1 MRTLRIIAAVAL
13 VAVVALTMAGC
24 GGKGS
29 VNMTSGK
36 VYYHRN
42 QDYARA
48 ELKFRDAIAEDPSNW
63 EASFYLAL
71 SLAQQG
77 KFAEAGETFRATRS
91 IAPPDKLAM
100 INDNQQTFFADHFK
114 AGLSAKDT
122 NNFEEAAAEFE
133 RAVAVDPDEPNG
145 YINLAYAYEK
155 LGMDDKSLEAT
166 KKAVQADSMSFY
178 AWANLGTAYRATKQ
192 DDLAAEAFMRV
203 IALSPTDENIKFSS
217 LASLGDIMFA
227 KKDYEKALQYYTQA
241 AEVKSEEASLQY
253 QIGAVHYQ
261 AEAYTEAAASF
272 QRCAA
277 LAKDKDAAL
286 YNDAMYN
293 LAAAYYNAKDY
304 NAAVGTVEALLQ
316 SQDSADAHEL
326 LGRIYG
332 AMELK
337 DKAIEE
343 FRKAEALRG
352 K

>member
-1 MRTLRIIAAVAL
+1 MRTLRIIAAVAVV
-13 VAVVALTMAGC
+13 VAVAFAIAGC
-24 GGKGS
+24 GGKAS

-36 VYYHRN
+36 VYYSHTK
-42 QDYARA
+42 DYARA
-48 ELKFRDAIAEDPSNW
+48 ELRFRDAIAEDPSNW
-63 EASFYLAL
+63 EAHFYLAL

-77 KFAEAGETFRATRS
+77 KYAEAGESFRTARS
-91 IAPPDKLAM
+91 LAPPDKAVMVL
-100 INDNQQTFFADHFK
+100 DNQQGFFASHFK

-122 NNFEEAAAEFE
+122 NNFQEAAAEFE

-178 AWANLGTAYRATKQ
+178 AWGNLGTAYRSMKQ
-192 DDLAAEAFMRV
+192 DDLAAEAFKRV
-203 IALSPTDENIKFSS
+203 IALSPTDENVKFGA

-227 KKDYEKALQYYTQA
+227 KKDFAKALEYYTQA
-241 AEVKSEEASLQY
+241 AEMRSEEASLQY

-261 AEAYTEAAASF
+261 AEAYAEAAAAF
-272 QRCAA
+272 KRCAA
-277 LAKDKDAAL
+277 LSKDKDAAL

-293 LAAAYYNAKDY
+293 LGAAYYNVKDY
-304 NAAVGTVEALLQ
+304 SAAVGTIEALLQ
-316 SQDSADAHEL
+316 SQESADAHEL
-326 LGRIYG
+326 LGRVYG

>member
-1 MRTLRIIAAVAL
+1 MKTARIIAAI
-13 VAVVALTMAGC
+13 AVVAAVALAIAGC
-24 GGKGS
+24 GGKAS

-36 VYYHRN
+36 VYYSHN
-42 QDYARA
+42 KDYARA

-63 EASFYLAL
+63 EAHFYLAL

-77 KFAEAGETFRATRS
+77 KFAEAGETFRTAKS
-91 IAPPDKLAM
+91 LAPPDKLAM
-100 INDNQQTFFADHFK
+100 VSDNQQGFFAEHFR

-122 NNFEEAAAEFE
+122 NNFQEAATEFE
-133 RAVAVDPDEPNG
+133 RAVGVDPDEPNG

-155 LGMDDKSLEAT
+155 LGMDEESLEAT
-166 KKAVQADSMSFY
+166 KKAVHADSMSFY

-203 IALSPTDENIKFSS
+203 IALSPTDDNIKFSS

-227 KKDYEKALQYYTQA
+227 KKDFTEALKYYTQA

-253 QIGAVHYQ
+253 QIGAVYYQ
-261 AEAYTEAAASF
+261 AEAYAEAAAAF
-272 QRCAA
+272 KRCAA
-277 LAKDKDAAL
+277 LAKDKDVAL

-293 LAAAYYNAKDY
+293 LGAAYFNLKDY
-304 NAAVGTVEALLQ
+304 NAAVGTIEALLLTQ
-316 SQDSADAHEL
+316 ESADAHEL
-326 LGRIYG
+326 LGRVYG

-343 FRKAEALRG
+343 FKKAEALRG